1 MCFTKYFIQIAL
13 VLVVC
18 VCASAQQKPA
28 GGSVIKGRVIYA
40 DTGQPLRRATVS
52 LIAQDE
58 GWIADTFSDRNG
70 EFLFNDVNAGK
81 YFVVVSALDI
91 VSPFAG
97 KDTLKLKIALGQITD
112 GFSEETVDGR
122 SAVKTEIRASRGGVI
137 TGRVLTESDE
147 PIAKARLTLFQIEH
161 GKLRLVASR
170 AYLLED
176 EEGMLETDSRGVYR
190 LTGLATGEYIVRA
203 SESNEGG
210 KPDDAADGSYTDGSM
225 MVAFYPKALRVQD
238 ATSVKVQQ
246 GSETAD
252 VDIHFTEQIA
262 HRVSGTVLLR
272 GKPISSIELK
282 LTRDEPDA
290 VNRSP
295 FESAQAR
302 SDDKGQWEMRTVPD
316 GRYTLLVSGGFDG
329 VVSIGEGQGFVSVAP
344 QERELI
350 VEGGDVTNLNVEV
363 FPEARVAGI
372 VSVEGGARLPE
383 RMVIKLDP
391 IEVAP
396 SLNKLEHRGGING
409 KGELEVRQ
417 LPPGTF
423 MFSAIPPAG
432 YYVKSITLNGQDLLR
447 NPIKLEA
454 GQLLT
459 GVKVMLSTEVVSLS
473 ARVVRKD
480 DRSKPL
486 SNATVMLIP
495 AEAERRRMID
505 QPTVVITDK
514 DGRFAMKS
522 PPGEY
527 FVMVAERRR
536 NVAVEIPSE
545 ASLVKNTAGLQKIN
559 LQRGDE
565 KKVVELVGP

>member
-1 MCFTKYFIQIAL
+1 MA
-13 VLVVC
+13 
-18 VCASAQQKPA
+18 A
-28 GGSVIKGRVIYA
+28 
-40 DTGQPLRRATVS
+40 
-52 LIAQDE
+52 
-58 GWIADTFSDRNG
+58 
-70 EFLFNDVNAGK
+70 
-81 YFVVVSALDI
+81 
-91 VSPFAG
+91 
-97 KDTLKLKIALGQITD
+97 
-112 GFSEETVDGR
+112 
-122 SAVKTEIRASRGGVI
+122 VI

-147 PIAKARLTLFQIEH
+147 PIAKANITLFQVEH
-161 GKLRLVASR
+161 GKLRLVAST

-176 EEGMLETDSRGVYR
+176 EKGMLETDSRGVYR
-190 LTGLATGEYIVRA
+190 IAGLATGEYVVRA
-203 SESNEGG
+203 SESNEDG

-282 LTRDEPDA
+282 LTRDEPDD
-290 VNRSP
+290 VRRSP
-295 FESAQAR
+295 FDSAQAR
-302 SDDKGQWEMRTVPD
+302 SDDKGQWELRTVPD

-329 VVSIGEGQGFVSVAP
+329 LVSTDEGFVSVAP

-363 FPEARVAGI
+363 FPEARVTGI
-372 VSVEGGARLPE
+372 VSVEGGARPPE

-391 IEVAP
+391 LEVAT

-423 MFSAIPPAG
+423 TFSAIPPSG
-432 YYVKSITLNGQDLLR
+432 YYVKSITLKDKDLLR
-447 NPIKLEA
+447 NPLKLEA

-459 GVKVMLSTEVVSLS
+459 GVKLVLSTEVVSLS
-473 ARVVRKD
+473 AQVVQKD

-486 SNATVMLIP
+486 SNARVVLIP
-495 AEAERRRMID
+495 VEAERRRMID
-505 QPTVVITDK
+505 EPIVAISDK
-514 DGRFAMKS
+514 DGRFTVKAA
-522 PPGEY
+522 PGEY
-527 FVMVAERRR
+527 FVLVVDRR
-536 NVAVEIPSE
+536 VAVEMPSE
-545 ASLVKNTAGLQKIN
+545 ASLDKNTSGLQKIN

-565 KKVVELVGP
+565 KKVVEVVGP